1 MVAFSRTCRLCAQ
14 PRASAIPVLP
24 LLVLPRVKLISR
36 FISGTRADPADV
48 GVPLRARRPFE
59 ISTPVVQTRSGLDA
73 AVNLR

>member
-36 FISGTRADPADV
+36 FYLRDESGPCGCRRAAP
-48 GVPLRARRPFE
+48 RA
-59 ISTPVVQTRSGLDA
+59 Q
-73 AVNLR
+73 AV